1 MNNGQAGKI
10 TFFSIVMIVV
20 LLLAAVI
27 MIMVISEVTKKEK
40 ASLTIKI
47 NNDKNEPIDGALILV
62 ENKQLGYSQGGIGR
76 YIYTSDDIGKR
87 INIKSQLKYYQDA
100 DTMLLLEANQMPV
113 TLTMFRP
120 LAALTIVAQ
129 DSATSMPISGAAIYI
144 GSDIL
149 KSGTTGGD
157 GSFSIP
163 TSRVRLNDD
172 IDIKLEATGY
182 QKAEKFVYITST
194 DQKETVFLGK
204 KAIAAPVVV
213 RKVESPSALVFTKKS
228 NETAFKPVATQPNT
242 ETGPS
247 KTELETELPSGAAPK
262 EDSAFYYYTNGD
274 YNKALEIYRDLT
286 AKTEW
291 SVRADF
297 WLYSADCALHSASD
311 ARGVFNTST
320 LLDALKYA
328 DNAERFQNRVVE
340 KWFPAVVQIKKG
352 EANAYLCEA
361 NASNANRRTE
371 YRQSALRCL
380 NNGINILRN
389 EKLIDNELFKFA
401 LNMRDRV
408 ASSY

>member
-1 MNNGQAGKI
+1 MDNGQSGKI
-10 TFFSIVMIVV
+10 TFFSIIMIVV

-47 NNDKNEPIDGALILV
+47 INDKNEPIDGALV
-62 ENKQLGYSQGGIGR
+62 FVDNKQLAYSQGGVCR

-87 INIKSQLKYYQDA
+87 IDIKSQLKFYQDA
-100 DTMLLLEANQMPV
+100 DTSLKLETNQMPV
-113 TLTMFRP
+113 TLVMFRP
-120 LAALTIVAQ
+120 LAALMVVAM
-129 DSATSMPISGAAIYI
+129 DSATSLPLSGVSIYM
-144 GSDIL
+144 GTDVE
-149 KSGTTGGD
+149 KSGLTGAD
-157 GSFSIP
+157 GSFSLPMGRI
-163 TSRVRLNDD
+163 RLNDD
-172 IDIKLEATGY
+172 VNIRLETKDY
-182 QKAEKFVYITST
+182 QKAEKFIYVIST
-194 DQKETVFLGK
+194 DQKETIALVK
-204 KAIAAPVVV
+204 KTVAPPPDIQ
-213 RKVESPSALVFTKKS
+213 RTPSPSALLFVKKPIAAPPS
-228 NETAFKPVATQPNT
+228 PPTT
-242 ETGPS
+242 ESGPS
-247 KTELETELPSGAAPK
+247 KTEMETELPPAVAPK
-262 EDSAFYYYTNGD
+262 EDSAFIYYSNGD
-274 YNKALEIYRDLT
+274 YGRALEIYRDLT

-311 ARGVFNTST
+311 ARGIFST
-320 LLDALKYA
+320 ATLTDALKSA

-361 NASNANRRTE
+361 NASNAARRTE

-389 EKLIDNELFKFA
+389 EKLIDNELYQFA
-401 LNMRDRV
+401 LKMRDRV